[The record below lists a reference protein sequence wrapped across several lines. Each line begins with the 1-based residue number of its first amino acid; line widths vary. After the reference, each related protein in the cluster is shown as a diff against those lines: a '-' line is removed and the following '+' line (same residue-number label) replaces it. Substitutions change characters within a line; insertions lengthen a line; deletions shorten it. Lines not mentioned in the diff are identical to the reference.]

1 MSLVLRAVRNCQK
14 ARSFDSLDRASN
26 QDSVSVL
33 HTDPSNMSNRR
44 SSGLSRT
51 DSAKSKESSPEV
63 GKALLGR
70 KASSS
75 SFKRESSPNVTFMF
89 ADDSSSIT
97 DSLPG
102 GSGLQKTP
110 SRKSTDSSDSQ
121 KGGEGR
127 DGSIDLGE
135 KSFESS
141 LNMILNKCSETS
153 LEVISDGRE
162 DGKKSGSDRKKK
174 STPWYSMLSPTYK
187 SRSEDFKRQFKE
199 IPPDE
204 RLICDYSC
212 ALQKEILVHGRM
224 FVTQNWICFYAN
236 IFRWETIV
244 TIPIKDVSALTKEKT
259 ARVIPNALQVTTDRE
274 KYFFTSFTAR
284 DKTFLMLFRLW
295 QNALMEQP
303 LPPQEMWNWVHSC
316 YGDDLGLTSSDDDYV
331 PPLSNSE
338 GKDFLSIKSA
348 NTSKGDS
355 SELLGTSELGADMD
369 DGDSTQAD
377 LSLED
382 SCSAPLLSGSPEDPE
397 EQQPTDLSD
406 TTEDDMSEGEIVCS
420 EHDHLSKLAHNEVYH
435 IPVDTMFELLFTDCE
450 FFRAFIS
457 ARKYTDVTLS
467 PWRDEQGENIGRVRE
482 ANYIIPLNAPFGP
495 KTSNTIEKHM
505 CYKQSQ
511 PGVMYLIDAECTPLG
526 IPYSDAFYV
535 MNRYCLTRVSKGKC
549 RLRVTSEVKYR
560 KSLWGVVKN
569 MIERNSVQGVLD
581 YFQCLGIH
589 LRKESEKHQKN
600 QGLPL
605 ASKRKLRKR
614 RSHGVRGTLTPGD
627 ISSTS
632 RQMSRSQADKMAPPA
647 APSRTLSVQKEEKL
661 LNLNADTLVRIVCCI
676 LVLLVMFNALLFYKL
691 WSLETAANLLYFP
704 DSGATFSS
712 LHKHPPQSQEEWVRL
727 LQQQQHLHE
736 AEMHKWQ
743 DLLAASISMVDQMKQ
758 TLVNLKEHVALSV
771 SAFPSSDP
779 SMSSEATSEE

>member
-1 MSLVLRAVRNCQK
+1 MSADQEPKRSSSIRLRHNRTASDLETKAEHSNGLKAVNTVTGAINSFFKWSTSPLTKDQK

-212 ALQKEILVHGRM
+212 ALQKEILV
-224 FVTQNWICFYAN
+224 
-236 IFRWETIV
+236 

-406 TTEDDMSEGEIVCS
+406 TTEDDMSE
-420 EHDHLSKLAHNEVYH
+420 
-435 IPVDTMFELLFTDCE
+435 
-450 FFRAFIS
+450 
-457 ARKYTDVTLS
+457 DVTLS